1 MVRWAVL
8 LYFHTR
14 PATSAAEPFR
24 IAEDALPPDSR
35 CPGPARLG
43 GGQPPGPSVTLKG
56 MKQCDSRL
64 GFTLLEALV
73 SIAIVALVAAFL
85 WPTLYWT
92 TGCGHVVQCQSH
104 LKQVYTYSVLYS
116 NKVGGGLYP
125 LAPGNAPRAHES
137 FQILVDFMPDID
149 PKLFT
154 CPAGDA
160 VPALRDSKS
169 DKLVLTS
176 ENVDY
181 AWTAKP
187 VSNQSPAA
195 VLCSDKYADGHA
207 DAGGIHSGHKGN
219 LNVLRSD
226 GSVSFVVVSDAM
238 ITEDKLPKG
247 LVR

>member
-1 MVRWAVL
+1 
-8 LYFHTR
+8 
-14 PATSAAEPFR
+14 
-24 IAEDALPPDSR
+24 
-35 CPGPARLG
+35 
-43 GGQPPGPSVTLKG
+43 

-73 SIAIVALVAAFL
+73 SIAIVVLVAAFL
-85 WPTLYWT
+85 LPTLYRT
-92 TGCGHVVQCQSH
+92 TGCGYVVQCESH
-104 LKQVYTYSVLYS
+104 LKQLYTYSVLYS

-137 FQILVDFMPDID
+137 FQLLADFMPDID

-169 DKLVLTS
+169 GKLLLTS
-176 ENVDY
+176 ENVAY

-187 VSNQSPAA
+187 ISNQSPAA
-195 VLCSDKYADGHA
+195 VLCSDKYADGQA
-207 DAGGIHSGHKGN
+207 DAIGVHSGHKGN
-219 LNVLRSD
+219 FNVLRSD
-226 GSVSFVVVSDAM
+226 GSVSFVVESDPM
-238 ITEDKLPKG
+238 IAEDKLAKG